1 MLIWP
6 LRLGVNGVLLQF
18 ERGLANA
25 CVKPSDI
32 KTGVVLNAHATNV
45 RVNDLC
51 LRMVEV
57 SHLATVVRNSSDSV
71 SEVLEVFTC

>member
-32 KTGVVLNAHATNV
+32 KARVVLNAHATNV

-57 SHLATVVRNSSDSV
+57 SHLATVVRNSIDSV

>member
-32 KTGVVLNAHATNV
+32 KARVVLNAHATNV